1 MKLRNPDDVV
11 AATRAWLEKAVIG
24 LDLCPFARAVYV
36 RDQVRFV
43 VSEAETP
50 EDLLD
55 HLVSELLTLSAADP
69 EAVDTTLLIHPWMLT
84 DFLDYNDFL
93 DVAEAA
99 VAGLGLE
106 GEIQVASFHPHYQFA
121 GTEPDDVENYTNRSP
136 YPILHLLREASVERA
151 VAAFPD
157 TAGIY
162 EKNIETLRRL
172 GPEGW
177 RRLGVGPEKK

>member
-1 MKLRNPDDVV
+1 LSESEEEVV
-11 AATRAWLEKAVIG
+11 AATRAWVEKAVIG
-24 LDLCPFARAVYV
+24 LDLCPFARTVYI

-50 EDLLD
+50 EDLLAD
-55 HLVSELLTLSAADP
+55 LIRELRALEAADP
-69 EAVDTTLLIHPWMLT
+69 EAVDTTLLIHPRVLG

-99 VAGLGLE
+99 VADLGLE
-106 GEIQVASFHPHYQFA
+106 GEVQVASFHPRYQFA

-157 TAGIY
+157 PSEIS
-162 EKNIETLRRL
+162 EKNVETLRRL
-172 GPEGW
+172 GREGW
-177 RRLGVGPEKK
+177 KKLGLEP